1 MDRLKI
7 SGSVTS
13 SGKPT
18 VDWTVECSD
27 MDRLK
32 ELQAYAKEF
41 AMEELERLYLETQKF
56 RVK

>member
-7 SGSVTS
+7 SSSVTS

-18 VDWTVECSD
+18 VDWFVESDD

-32 ELQAYAKEF
+32 EIQKSMKEYA
-41 AMEELERLYLETQKF
+41 MSELERLYLETQKF